1 MRENSDFVA
10 TVSHS
15 LRSLPEGWVV
25 ELDLPNT
32 PRTFAHGSI
41 KAALQAA
48 ELLAQ
53 EHGKT
58 LGMNKGVAQ

>member
-15 LRSLPEGWVV
+15 LRSLPTGWVV
-25 ELDLPNT
+25 ELDIAGT
-32 PRTFAHGSI
+32 PRTAGYSTVSEAL
-41 KAALQAA
+41 KAG

-53 EHGKT
+53 DHGKT
-58 LGMNKGVAQ
+58 LGMNKVQRS